1 MIEYSNLVEI
11 LQNRALKQPN
21 HIAYRFLSDGK
32 TESGNLTYEELDRQ
46 ARAIAAKLQS
56 ISKSGSRV
64 LLVYPYHNGLEFISS
79 FFGCLYAE
87 TIAVTTSPPRHGKE
101 VIKLLERAISSGSK
115 VVLTTAEFLKTIKTG
130 IALDRELAKSTQD
143 FTFLATDT
151 LPSSLSSS
159 WQTPKIERDTLAFL
173 QYTSGSTGIPKGVMI
188 THGNILSN
196 QEMIRQSFQHT
207 EETIV
212 VGWLPMFHDMG
223 LIGNVL
229 QPLYLGRPSILMSPV
244 SLAQKPF
251 EWLKAI
257 THYQATTSGGP
268 NFAYDLLCHWA
279 TPENL
284 ADLDLSS
291 WSVAFSGAEM
301 VRAETIDRFS
311 EIFKP
316 CGFRREAFYPC
327 YGMAETTL
335 FITGG
340 VKSAPPVVKYVD
352 GDALEQ
358 NQVIAA
364 KPEQKGAKA
373 IVSCGHTWLDT
384 KAIIVE
390 PESLTKCSSD
400 RIGEIWVS
408 GSGVGKGYWQQPEAT
423 KETFEANLP
432 NDSQET
438 WLRTG
443 DLGFIEAGEL
453 YITGRL
459 KEVMIF
465 WGKYCYPQHV
475 EKTVQESHSALRPN
489 CGAAFSIDV
498 DTTERLVITQ
508 EVERSSLRNL
518 NVEEMVKAI
527 CQAVAKEHEVEVYA
541 IAFLKTGSIPKTSS
555 GKIQRPG
562 CRAKFLSGD
571 LNIVAQW
578 QQTQSTGKNVTEM
591 VSLADSNLE

>member
-1 MIEYSNLVEI
+1 
-11 LQNRALKQPN
+11 
-21 HIAYRFLSDGK
+21 
-32 TESGNLTYEELDRQ
+32 
-46 ARAIAAKLQS
+46 
-56 ISKSGSRV
+56 
-64 LLVYPYHNGLEFISS
+64 
-79 FFGCLYAE
+79 
-87 TIAVTTSPPRHGKE
+87 
-101 VIKLLERAISSGSK
+101 
-115 VVLTTAEFLKTIKTG
+115 
-130 IALDRELAKSTQD
+130 
-143 FTFLATDT
+143 
-151 LPSSLSSS
+151 
-159 WQTPKIERDTLAFL
+159 
-173 QYTSGSTGIPKGVMI
+173 
-188 THGNILSN
+188 
-196 QEMIRQSFQHT
+196 
-207 EETIV
+207 
-212 VGWLPMFHDMG
+212 
-223 LIGNVL
+223 
-229 QPLYLGRPSILMSPV
+229 
-244 SLAQKPF
+244 
-251 EWLKAI
+251 
-257 THYQATTSGGP
+257 
-268 NFAYDLLCHWA
+268 
-279 TPENL
+279 
-284 ADLDLSS
+284 
-291 WSVAFSGAEM
+291 M

-340 VKSAPPVVKYVD
+340 LKSAPPVVKYVD

-364 KPEQKGAKA
+364 NPEQKGVKA
-373 IVSCGHTWLDT
+373 IVGCGHTWLDT

-390 PESLTKCSSD
+390 PENLTKCSSD

-423 KETFEANLP
+423 KETFEAYLP
-432 NDSQET
+432 DDGQVS

-475 EKTVQESHSALRPN
+475 EKTVQESHPALRPN
-489 CGAAFSIDV
+489 CGAAFAIDV

-578 QQTQSTGKNVTEM
+578 QQTQPTGKNVTEM

>member
-56 ISKSGSRV
+56 LLKSGSRV

-151 LPSSLSSS
+151 LPSSLSAS

-207 EETIV
+207 EATIV

-268 NFAYDLLCHWA
+268 NFAYDLLCLKA

-316 CGFRREAFYPC
+316 YGFRREAFYPC

-340 VKSAPPVVKYVD
+340 LKSAPPVVKYVD

-358 NQVIAA
+358 NQVISA

-373 IVSCGHTWLDT
+373 IVGCGNTWLDT

-432 NDSQET
+432 NYEQVS

-465 WGKYCYPQHV
+465 WGRYCYPQHV
-475 EKTVQESHSALRPN
+475 EKTVQESHPALRPN
-489 CGAAFSIDV
+489 CGAAFAIDV

-527 CQAVAKEHEVEVYA
+527 CQAVAQEHEVEVYA

-562 CRAKFLSGD
+562 CRAKFISGD

-578 QQTQSTGKNVTEM
+578 QQNQSTGKNVTEM